1 MGFLFSRKKKQTV
14 TLNQEDQALLDCKV
28 CRDKIKRYIKSLEKN
43 AQQKREKAKEAL
55 KNKDKDRAKMNLRM
69 AKMYSEQIKAADGQ
83 LEMIENQITQIE
95 TAQSTRDAM
104 SVLKQGNEILK
115 KLQSEVNVEKFQE
128 IADDMEDV
136 KEQQNEITEFFKN
149 HGLDADKEDEEV
161 GAELENLLASIQKE
175 EGLDLPSANKE
186 ELTNDNEKEKSKNEE
201 QKVAVEA

>member
-1 MGFLFSRKKKQTV
+1 MGNFLCPTSKTAE
-14 TLNQEDQALLDCKV
+14 LNQEEKALLDCKM
-28 CRDKIKRYIKSLEKN
+28 CRDKIKKYIKSLENNQKN
-43 AQQKREKAKEAL
+43 KREKAKEAL
-55 KNKDKDRAKMNLRM
+55 AAGNKDRAKMNLKL
-69 AKMYSEQIKAADGQ
+69 AKMYAEQIKAADGQ
-83 LEMIENQITQIE
+83 LEMIENQIMQIE
-95 TAQSTRDAM
+95 TAQSQKDALT
-104 SVLKQGNEILK
+104 VLKQGNEALK
-115 KLQSEVNVEKFQE
+115 KLQSEVSVEKFQE
-128 IADDMEDV
+128 IADDMEEV

>member
-1 MGFLFSRKKKQTV
+1 
-14 TLNQEDQALLDCKV
+14 
-28 CRDKIKRYIKSLEKN
+28 
-43 AQQKREKAKEAL
+43 
-55 KNKDKDRAKMNLRM
+55 MNLRM

-128 IADDMEDV
+128 IADDMEEV